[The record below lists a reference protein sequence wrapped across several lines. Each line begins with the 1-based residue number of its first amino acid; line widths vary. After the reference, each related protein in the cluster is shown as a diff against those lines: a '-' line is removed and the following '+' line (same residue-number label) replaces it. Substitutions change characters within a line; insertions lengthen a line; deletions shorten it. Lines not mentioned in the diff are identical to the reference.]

1 MTVPFLAIF
10 QGKKRARR
18 LSSLF
23 QMMGNES
30 KITEGSNR
38 MKKTARQNRKKAHL
52 RHRRVRSAIF
62 AAIVIAVL
70 VIAGYYLKDA
80 FFRPPPTPMAGNVI
94 DVAASM
100 SGFDKTEIRV
110 KVSEPVT
117 IRLTSLD
124 NSHHTDGGGQHQW
137 AVDELGVGIIAQP
150 ESSNYVTFT
159 PDKAGTYTFYCD
171 ICCGGR
177 ANPTMNGQIIVET

>member
-1 MTVPFLAIF
+1 MR
-10 QGKKRARR
+10 KSARTIR
-18 LSSLF
+18 K
-23 QMMGNES
+23 E
-30 KITEGSNR
+30 
-38 MKKTARQNRKKAHL
+38 ARVRQ
-52 RHRRVRSAIF
+52 RHVRSAIF
-62 AAIVIAVL
+62 AVL
-70 VIAGYYLKDA
+70 VIGVLGMAGYYLKEA
-80 FFRPPPTPMAGNVI
+80 FFRPPPAPMAGDVI
-94 DVAASM
+94 DVEASM

-110 KVSEPVT
+110 RVGQPVT

-137 AVDELGVGIIAQP
+137 AVDELGVDVIAQP

-177 ANPTMNGQIIVET
+177 ANPTMNGQIIVEV